1 MQEVSCRPRDKRG
14 PGCCPCES
22 AGPRPFAAGSF
33 LPTSF
38 CSSLQDASAPRA
50 QGGFLALMCP
60 VLIQGLALPL
70 LSLTCVSRSCADRGH
85 MLVSTKRRLA
95 LQPLLGTGDV
105 RAGDSH
111 TVSTELRALRPGPAS
126 RGRGGA
132 DPASFP
138 WSRCTRR
145 ARTRPRRH
153 PGPRSPGSPR
163 CALQAGTYRLRGG
176 IAMPGHRLIAQ
187 PRLLRALSGD
197 ARTHRRPRHGT
208 GAWGPFCPGWGSVT
222 SRGCVCTVHALA
234 KGWRPARRLG
244 GASLH
249 PGSAQAPTTP
259 APGHLGP
266 RPPRPPATSAMSSVA
281 LDCVGAICKSDTM
294 TKPFKSNNA

>member
-22 AGPRPFAAGSF
+22 AGPRPFAAGPF
-33 LPTSF
+33 PPTSF

-70 LSLTCVSRSCADRGH
+70 LSLTCVSRSCADRGR
-85 MLVSTKRRLA
+85 MLVSTKRRPA

-105 RAGDSH
+105 RAGDSR

-145 ARTRPRRH
+145 ARMRPHRQRLTAHAQSANAASPPPRPALSRVPPLRLAGRNLPVAGWGRHAWPQAHRSASAPQGTFRGRQDAQEASPWNRGVGPLLPRLGQRDVSGLRVHCTRLGKGLAPCTPPGWCQPPSWLSAGPNYPSPR
-153 PGPRSPGSPR
+153 PPRSP
-163 CALQAGTYRLRGG
+163 A
-176 IAMPGHRLIAQ
+176 
-187 PRLLRALSGD
+187 
-197 ARTHRRPRHGT
+197 
-208 GAWGPFCPGWGSVT
+208 T
-222 SRGCVCTVHALA
+222 S
-234 KGWRPARRLG
+234 
-244 GASLH
+244 
-249 PGSAQAPTTP
+249 
-259 APGHLGP
+259 APGHLSHELGCP
-266 RPPRPPATSAMSSVA
+266 
-281 LDCVGAICKSDTM
+281 
-294 TKPFKSNNA
+294 